1 MNEANL
7 IKRGYFPK
15 EIPPAFHTD
24 KLASNL
30 VEIRS
35 RWNAFIDVNTARIDG
50 ESRSVWNS
58 RKNLFLS
65 QYSSSEGCDYS
76 ISKGKLARRILKL
89 PNPRHFLKVTEL
101 ICSKW
106 SEIQNVF
113 SLSNYSTSYPI
124 VEEDTGKR
132 SVRTFSKNV
141 QDLRNKIIE
150 ISVNKLVQVKLD
162 ISKFYP
168 TIYTHAISWSLLGKE
183 IAKEYYKKTNDELD
197 SLVGSG
203 DIYAILYKFADDLDI
218 AVRAC
223 QDKQSVGIP
232 IGPDTSHI
240 ISELITCRIDNDF
253 HNQFN
258 NIDVKGCRYY
268 DDYYFFVNTKD
279 EADIV
284 IKGLQKILNQYQLEI
299 NDKKVEVKEFPLS
312 FENEWVTDLHR
323 FEFKNTNL
331 TNSLKHYFSLL
342 WGIGEKNYSRT
353 DWIFKYALRTFEF
366 GSTVITAE
374 SWSIFENLLLKT
386 ALIQPA
392 VLDIVAKILIKYEEF
407 IDDKSLLKI
416 KTLIE
421 SVIKVHTPINHN
433 FETSWAL
440 WIAKRF
446 KIEIE
451 KTVATEVIATNDPI
465 SILILLCLDKVD
477 GLVKDNPDYTCIEQ
491 QLDNNVLFSE
501 LWILAY
507 ESVRKGWLVPVDP
520 NLIEN
525 NGFFK
530 ILDDL
535 DVDFFDCSLQMTI
548 SEIPEIA
555 NQVESIETY
564 SASGN
569 VVAAGNESV
578 DEESIELMIDISNFM

>member
-1 MNEANL
+1 M
-7 IKRGYFPK
+7 
-15 EIPPAFHTD
+15 
-24 KLASNL
+24 
-30 VEIRS
+30 
-35 RWNAFIDVNTARIDG
+35 
-50 ESRSVWNS
+50 
-58 RKNLFLS
+58 
-65 QYSSSEGCDYS
+65 
-76 ISKGKLARRILKL
+76 
-89 PNPRHFLKVTEL
+89 

-421 SVIKVHTPINHN
+421 SVIMVHTPINHN

>member
-1 MNEANL
+1 MNEQKL
-7 IKRGYFPK
+7 IEKGYFPK

-24 KLASNL
+24 VLANNL
-30 VEIRS
+30 DEIRN
-35 RWNAFIDVNTARIDG
+35 RWNTFVDINTTQLVG

-58 RKNLFLS
+58 RKSLFFS
-65 QYSSSEGCDYS
+65 KYSSSEGCVYS

-89 PNPRHFLKVTEL
+89 PNPKHFIKVTEL

-106 SEIQNVF
+106 LDIQSIF
-113 SLSNYSTSYPI
+113 SISNYSTSYP
-124 VEEDTGKR
+124 VDEENPNKR
-132 SVRTFSKNV
+132 AVRTFSKNV
-141 QDLRNKIIE
+141 QDLRNTMIE
-150 ISVNKLVQVKLD
+150 ISVDKLVQVKLD

-168 TIYTHAISWSLLGKE
+168 TIYTHAISWSMLGKAV
-183 IAKEYYKKTNDELD
+183 AKEYYKKTNEELN
-197 SLVGSG
+197 SLIASG
-203 DIYAILYKFADDLDI
+203 DINAILYKFSDELDV

-240 ISELITCRIDNDF
+240 ISEILTCRIDYDF
-253 HNQFN
+253 RNQFSN
-258 NIDVKGCRYY
+258 LDVQGCRYY
-268 DDYYFFVNTKD
+268 DDYYFFVNSKD
-279 EADIV
+279 EADVV
-284 IKGLQKILNQYQLEI
+284 IKGLQKILNLYQLEI
-299 NDKKVEVKEFPLS
+299 NDKKVEVKEFPLA
-312 FENEWVTDLHR
+312 FENDWVTDLHR

-366 GSTVITAE
+366 GSTVITEE
-374 SWSIFENLLLKT
+374 SWRIFENLILKT

-392 VLDIVAKILIKYEEF
+392 VLDIVAKILLKYEEF

-421 SVIKVHTPINHN
+421 SVIKVHAPINHN

-477 GLVKDNPDYTCIEQ
+477 GLVKDNPDYTSIEQ

-507 ESVRKGWLVPVDP
+507 ESVRKGWLVPIDP

-530 ILDDL
+530 ILNDL
-535 DVDFFDCSLQMTI
+535 DVDFFDCSLQMTV
-548 SEIPEIA
+548 SEIPEIV
-555 NQVESIETY
+555 NQVENSTL
-564 SASGN
+564 GN
-569 VVAAGNESV
+569 IVATGNESV
-578 DEESIELMIDISNFM
+578 DNENIELLIDISNFI

>member
-7 IKRGYFPK
+7 IEKGYFPK
-15 EIPPAFHTD
+15 EIPPAFHSD

-35 RWNAFIDVNTARIDG
+35 RWNTFIDVNTVRISG
-50 ESRSVWNS
+50 ESRSEWNS
-58 RKNLFLS
+58 RKSLFFS
-65 QYSSSEGCDYS
+65 QYSSSEGCVYS

-89 PNPRHFLKVTEL
+89 PNPKHFLKVTEL

-106 SEIQNVF
+106 TEIQNVF

-124 VEEDTGKR
+124 VEENTGKR
-132 SVRTFSKNV
+132 AVSTFSKNV
-141 QDLRNKIIE
+141 QDLRNIIIE

-183 IAKEYYKKTNDELD
+183 IAKKYYKKTNDELD

-203 DIYAILYKFADDLDI
+203 DINAILYKFADDLDI

-253 HNQFN
+253 QNQFSYL
-258 NIDVKGCRYY
+258 DVKGCRYY

-284 IKGLQKILNQYQLEI
+284 IKGLQKILNSYQLEI

-323 FEFKNTNL
+323 FEFKSTNL

-342 WGIGEKNYSRT
+342 WGIGERNYSRT

-366 GSTVITAE
+366 GSTAITKE

-407 IDDKSLLKI
+407 IDDKSLIKI
-416 KTLIE
+416 KTLID
-421 SVIKVHTPINHN
+421 SVIKVHAPINHN

-520 NLIEN
+520 NLIYN

-530 ILDDL
+530 ILNDL
-535 DVDFFDCSLQMTI
+535 DVDFFDCNLQMTV
-548 SEIPEIA
+548 SEIPEIV
-555 NQVESIETY
+555 NQVESST
-564 SASGN
+564 SGN
-569 VVAAGNESV
+569 IVATGNESV
-578 DEESIELMIDISNFM
+578 DLENIEFMIDISNFM